1 MPKPT
6 DDVTTDI
13 LDEPTATPAPTPEPD
28 PEPAASPAG
37 DTAPTEPTVEGLRV
51 ESFETTRPDGTRV
64 RVVRDIDTGRQTVEE
79 LP

>member
-13 LDEPTATPAPTPEPD
+13 LDEPTAAPTPL
-28 PEPAASPAG
+28 PEPEPEPVNPPTG
-37 DTAPTEPTVEGLRV
+37 DPTPVESVVEGLRV
-51 ESFETTRPDGTRV
+51 ESFEATRPDGTRV
-64 RVVRDIDTGRQTVEE
+64 RVVRDIDTGRQDVEE